1 MIVSSIFS
9 ATKLQLPRDGIN
21 PPEVEIYSCLHT
33 IISCHD
39 TLKCDV
45 AFSADGSTY
54 DMRNLSVTTI
64 TISFICV
71 IDANTPV
78 DSNP

>member
-9 ATKLQLPRDGIN
+9 ATKLRLPRDGIN

-33 IISCHD
+33 TISRHD

-45 AFSADGSTY
+45 AFSADGSTN
-54 DMRNLSVTTI
+54 DMRNLSVATI
-64 TISFICV
+64 AISFICV
-71 IDANTPV
+71 VDVNTSV
-78 DSNP
+78 EL

>member
-9 ATKLQLPRDGIN
+9 ATTLQLPRDGIN
-21 PPEVEIYSCLHT
+21 PLEVEIYSFLNTIICLHN
-33 IISCHD
+33 

-54 DMRNLSVTTI
+54 SM
-64 TISFICV
+64 
-71 IDANTPV
+71 
-78 DSNP
+78 SN

>member
-1 MIVSSIFS
+1 MIVSSKFS
-9 ATKLQLPRDGIN
+9 ATKLRLPRDGIN

-33 IISCHD
+33 IILLHD

-54 DMRNLSVTTI
+54 DIRNLSVDTI
-64 TISFICV
+64 IISFICV
-71 IDANTPV
+71 IAANTV
-78 DSNP
+78 VEL